1 DPGLSAEQARALRE
15 VHGYNLIPPPTSL
28 PPWLC
33 CLIPCLRQSKA
44 RRYYDICVPDDC
56 SVRREGRWL
65 TIDALGVVVGDTVR
79 LLPGHRAAA
88 DIRLL
93 QQGSDT
99 CMLDGYAITGN
110 SEKIPYRSQSTE
122 VVSGRP
128 GLVPAGALC
137 VQGSCS
143 GVVIAVGARTLL
155 GEMIATRSWPP

>member
-1 DPGLSAEQARALRE
+1 MVQRNHTALPLTQLLPYLGLTTAMLEEGPQGEEETHGLLRLGDRDGLSAATDEGQDPGLSAEQARALRE

-93 QQGSDT
+93 QVKP
-99 CMLDGYAITGN
+99 CC
-110 SEKIPYRSQSTE
+110 PF
-122 VVSGRP
+122 RP
-128 GLVPAGALC
+128 VT
-137 VQGSCS
+137 VH
-143 GVVIAVGARTLL
+143 
-155 GEMIATRSWPP
+155 